1 MSELRTN
8 VFFRPWHMPENEASG
23 IVTVDNTLDSVPY
36 SKQED
41 DNESVVSST
50 TSTASTVSTIV
61 EIPEKYDDCLSDQD
75 TADSTSSDVAR
86 CTRMRRRGSESSDD
100 VATSTTP
107 SFEDVESSVQG
118 ATNRSRVFRSRRRSA
133 DAKISRDSREYNGS
147 TDACSLKYLSSLHE
161 LPRTSENFA
170 SRGERTYSMAVA
182 STDVAGPSSVA
193 HSMIPELYYGFPEFH
208 PGIHPGVHPGIHP
221 GVQSGIHPGIQPG
234 IHPAILPAGFYTRS
248 MEEAVQMVHR
258 QDAAVKQMKKMRPKK
273 FRCQYCDVAFS
284 NNGQLKGHV
293 RIHTGER
300 PFKCDVESCGKS
312 FTRNEELTRHKRI
325 HTGVR
330 PHSCVVCGKRFGRK
344 DHLKKHTR
352 THEVRDPYRLSAA
365 ALDMLALSHPFQQ
378 AAGLAPYV
386 YQI

>member
-1 MSELRTN
+1 
-8 VFFRPWHMPENEASG
+8 
-23 IVTVDNTLDSVPY
+23 
-36 SKQED
+36 
-41 DNESVVSST
+41 
-50 TSTASTVSTIV
+50 
-61 EIPEKYDDCLSDQD
+61 
-75 TADSTSSDVAR
+75 
-86 CTRMRRRGSESSDD
+86 
-100 VATSTTP
+100 
-107 SFEDVESSVQG
+107 
-118 ATNRSRVFRSRRRSA
+118 
-133 DAKISRDSREYNGS
+133 
-147 TDACSLKYLSSLHE
+147 
-161 LPRTSENFA
+161 
-170 SRGERTYSMAVA
+170 
-182 STDVAGPSSVA
+182 
-193 HSMIPELYYGFPEFH
+193 
-208 PGIHPGVHPGIHP
+208 
-221 GVQSGIHPGIQPG
+221 
-234 IHPAILPAGFYTRS
+234 
-248 MEEAVQMVHR
+248 
-258 QDAAVKQMKKMRPKK
+258 MKKMRPKK